1 MNYVSYFYT
10 KQLHTLSGMYLIF
23 SLSVSFVIFI
33 LVMLITLQ
41 YNGLIAK
48 LSSFLGSF
56 ALSFPF
62 IILMFRKQIK
72 PIRL

>member
-1 MNYVSYFYT
+1 
-10 KQLHTLSGMYLIF
+10 MYLIF

-56 ALSFPF
+56 ALSLPF
-62 IILMFRKQIK
+62 IIFLV
-72 PIRL
+72 IRRQFH